1 MNYETFKSSTVAS
14 IQKHFGDDATVSLHP
29 IMKKNNIRLD
39 GLTIQ
44 DASVNI
50 TPTIYLNRYYDDY
63 LAGKA
68 LSSICEE
75 IIASYREHLPKQN
88 IDLSFFTDYQKVKYQ
103 IIFKLIHF
111 EHNQALLREIPH
123 FRFLDLA
130 VVFCCYLPDMP
141 DGTATILIH
150 NRHLDIW
157 DITADTLYDLA
168 IKNTP
173 ILLPYEITSMEDA
186 LNALCRDMTTP
197 CDGSG
202 KFSYD
207 EHPGRSS
214 ECSRTDSGKFFEM
227 YVLSNTERFYGASAI
242 LYPKI
247 LLQFAR
253 SIGQDFYILPS
264 SVHEVLLLSKESGAR
279 RSDLNRMIQDINA
292 SQVAEEEILSDHVY
306 ILDRDLGF
314 ITQ

>member
-1 MNYETFKSSTVAS
+1 
-14 IQKHFGDDATVSLHP
+14 
-29 IMKKNNIRLD
+29 
-39 GLTIQ
+39 
-44 DASVNI
+44 
-50 TPTIYLNRYYDDY
+50 
-63 LAGKA
+63 
-68 LSSICEE
+68 
-75 IIASYREHLPKQN
+75 
-88 IDLSFFTDYQKVKYQ
+88 
-103 IIFKLIHF
+103 
-111 EHNQALLREIPH
+111 
-123 FRFLDLA
+123 
-130 VVFCCYLPDMP
+130 
-141 DGTATILIH
+141 
-150 NRHLDIW
+150 
-157 DITADTLYDLA
+157 
-168 IKNTP
+168 
-173 ILLPYEITSMEDA
+173 
-186 LNALCRDMTTP
+186 MTTP